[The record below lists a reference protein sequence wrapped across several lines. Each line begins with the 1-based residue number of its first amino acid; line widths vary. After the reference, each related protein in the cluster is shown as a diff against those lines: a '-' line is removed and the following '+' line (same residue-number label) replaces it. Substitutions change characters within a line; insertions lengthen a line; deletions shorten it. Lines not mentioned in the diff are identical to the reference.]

1 MNQTMLLILAA
12 AAVVLLLAAGYMVHK
27 SIKRKNADKL
37 TMELRED
44 EKLHITL
51 DDRSDAAEVARIL
64 LEGLGG
70 RENVSSVQHDGGR
83 LKVGILQ
90 YDAVDEKKIRS
101 ARVGGVLR
109 PGKNAVQIIIGPA
122 VEPVEQ
128 AVQKLLQ

>member
-1 MNQTMLLILAA
+1 MNQTMLIIIAA
-12 AAVVLLLAAGYMVHK
+12 AALVLLLAVGYMVHK

-37 TMELRED
+37 TMEIRED

-51 DDRSDAAEVARIL
+51 DDRSDMAEVARIL

-70 RENVSSVQHDGGR
+70 RENVSSVQHDGPR
-83 LKVGILQ
+83 LKVGIRQ

-101 ARVGGVLR
+101 AKVGNVVR
-109 PGKNAVQIIIGPA
+109 PGKNTVQIIIGSS

-128 AVQKLLQ
+128 ALQKLLQ